1 MYVELEQNM
10 LAWAGLYADFV
21 SAADARVFKAAD
33 TTMPDKV
40 EPPVRLMSA
49 EKAPSDG
56 SAGRNRCVDFGSTPS
71 MCTNLAPPLRARP
84 IPYISCSKASFV
96 SSYAISPLVTETS
109 TADPVECAPGC
120 SLAASIEC

>member
-1 MYVELEQNM
+1 MAGLYVDMEQNM

-21 SAADARVFKAAD
+21 SAADERAFKAAD

-56 SAGRNRCVDFGSTPS
+56 IRGVNVDIFG
-71 MCTNLAPPLRARP
+71 
-84 IPYISCSKASFV
+84 
-96 SSYAISPLVTETS
+96 
-109 TADPVECAPGC
+109 
-120 SLAASIEC
+120 